1 MHELSATHRAS
12 LNQAANPIDRVKG
25 NLPHNRSWLFSR
37 RAFSFL
43 VLLGV
48 AILVLALDQLTKAWV
63 STSLPEGGWWSPL
76 PGLSRVFR
84 ITHITNS
91 GAAFGI
97 FPNQGN
103 FFILIAVVVA
113 LAIVLY
119 YRHLPAGEWLIRLS
133 LGLQLGGAI
142 GNLLDRLRYG
152 YVVDFIDIGFWPIF
166 NLADASIVT
175 GVAILAYCL
184 WREDRT
190 TSGTSL
196 IPADKEGKS

>member
-1 MHELSATHRAS
+1 MRVILLENETPSSWGRVFS
-12 LNQAANPIDRVKG
+12 L
-25 NLPHNRSWLFSR
+25 
-37 RAFSFL
+37 L

-48 AILVLALDQLTKAWV
+48 AALVLALDQLTKAWV
-63 STSLPEGGWWSPL
+63 SASLPEGGWWSPL
-76 PGLSRVFR
+76 PGLWRIFR

-103 FFILIAVVVA
+103 FFILIAVIVV

-119 YRHLPAGEWLIRLS
+119 HRHLPVGGWWIRLS
-133 LGLQLGGAI
+133 LGLQLGGAF
-142 GNLLDRLRYG
+142 GNLFDRVRLG

-166 NLADASIVT
+166 NLSDTAIVT

-184 WREDRT
+184 WREDYVA
-190 TSGTSL
+190 SGPTL
-196 IPADKEGKS
+196 VPADEEGRS